1 MNKFPIP
8 PEYGLILNAFNQTA
22 TLRAAAALLETDPAS
37 LVRKAQMISHN
48 YGYLEKVGNRWIVTD
63 SGQRI
68 AQWTDDFINSQK
80 ALLLE
85 KSRFRI
91 AAFSWLAE
99 EVLIPN
105 FKRLEQQAGSQ
116 YEWSYK
122 ILLSD
127 LEQEIIQSRSDYVI
141 SGYAPTDPTIAYKK
155 ISNHPWIVI
164 IPTQW
169 KKQTAG
175 LSSDKLIQFL
185 QTKPYIRMTT
195 LAPEQV
201 LGFKP
206 DRHANLSVDGVIG
219 VRAAVASGLGWGH
232 VPAMSARSSLLE
244 NKIVSLKLPTL
255 MKDEVSLWWLRARK
269 DTATQVKNLVKWI
282 SEFEM

>member
-22 TLRAAAALLETDPAS
+22 TLRAAAVLLETDPAS

-48 YGYLEKVGNRWIVTD
+48 YGYLEKVGNRWVVTD

-85 KSRFRI
+85 KARFRI

-99 EVLIPN
+99 EMLIPN
-105 FKRLEQQAGSQ
+105 FKKLEVLAGEQ

-127 LEQEIIQSRSDYVI
+127 LEQELIQSRSDYVV
-141 SGYAPTDPTIAYKK
+141 SGYAPTDPTIAHKK
-155 ISNHPWIVI
+155 ISNYPWVI
-164 IPTQW
+164 IIPARW
-169 KKQTAG
+169 KKQITG
-175 LSSDKLIQFL
+175 LSPEKLTQFL
-185 QTKPYIRMTT
+185 QTKSYIRMTT
-195 LAPEQV
+195 LAPERV
-201 LGFKP
+201 LGFK
-206 DRHANLSVDGVIG
+206 HGQTANLSLDGVVGI
-219 VRAAVASGLGWGH
+219 RAAVVAGLGWSH
-232 VPAMSARSSLLE
+232 VPAMSVKSYIHDDKLMA
-244 NKIVSLKLPTL
+244 LKLPTY
-255 MKDEVSLWWLRARK
+255 MKDEVSLWWLRSRK
-269 DTATQVKNLVKWI
+269 DTAVQVKNLVKWI
-282 SEFEM
+282 SDFEM